1 MKKRSI
7 LALATLATGF
17 VVAAV
22 TPSHAADNGPL
33 DELGMQDTAHSTG
46 DLFSQDGLAPSGRQ
60 SGAQAFDH
68 AFERVLP
75 QESAQDMGQGL
86 GQN

>member
-22 TPSHAADNGPL
+22 TPSHAADKGPL
-33 DELGMQDTAHSTG
+33 DGLDVAGTLHSAG
-46 DLFSQDGLAPSGRQ
+46 DLVGHESLAPADAPAPG
-60 SGAQAFDH
+60 
-68 AFERVLP
+68 
-75 QESAQDMGQGL
+75 QE
-86 GQN
+86 

>member
-22 TPSHAADNGPL
+22 TPSPAADKGPL
-33 DELGMQDTAHSTG
+33 DGLDAAGTVHS
-46 DLFSQDGLAPSGRQ
+46 APD
-60 SGAQAFDH
+60 QAG
-68 AFERVLP
+68 
-75 QESAQDMGQGL
+75 QEGPAPADAPVPGQE
-86 GQN
+86 

>member
-22 TPSHAADNGPL
+22 TPSHAADDGPL
-33 DELGMQDTAHSTG
+33 G
-46 DLFSQDGLAPSGRQ
+46 DLGIQGSLHPAGDLVSQDGLAPIDEE
-60 SGAQAFDH
+60 A
-68 AFERVLP
+68 
-75 QESAQDMGQGL
+75 L
-86 GQN
+86 GQQ

>member
-22 TPSHAADNGPL
+22 TPSHAADKGAL
-33 DELGMQDTAHSTG
+33 DDLNVSGTLHSAG
-46 DLFSQDGLAPSGRQ
+46 DLVGQDSLAP
-60 SGAQAFDH
+60 ADH
-68 AFERVLP
+68 GDLGER
-75 QESAQDMGQGL
+75 
-86 GQN
+86 

>member
-22 TPSHAADNGPL
+22 TPSHAADKGPL
-33 DELGMQDTAHSTG
+33 DGLDVSGTLHSAG
-46 DLFSQDGLAPSGRQ
+46 DLVSHESLAP
-60 SGAQAFDH
+60 ADA
-68 AFERVLP
+68 P
-75 QESAQDMGQGL
+75 GQG
-86 GQN
+86 QE

>member
-22 TPSHAADNGPL
+22 TPSHAADGNSLDDLHVSDTLHTAGDLVGQDSLAPADDGPL
-33 DELGMQDTAHSTG
+33 
-46 DLFSQDGLAPSGRQ
+46 
-60 SGAQAFDH
+60 
-68 AFERVLP
+68 
-75 QESAQDMGQGL
+75 GQK
-86 GQN
+86 